1 MISCTLLNPAETRN
15 YLFLLNNIDG
25 SYRAMYHRVA
35 PSFVFLGQLWAN
47 FFTGERS
54 NMARQTQGNR
64 LLPANAKAI
73 QRAVKSVSGVGGK
86 ATEFRIKGARGL
98 VLHALPSGTGT
109 WYVHYDVEVG
119 RKRKRKKWK
128 IGRLDEVSL
137 SQATDEAERLR
148 PQIRQGKDPV
158 LQRSDARTSMTFADI
173 ADERME
179 KGDPLRPGTQRD
191 YWHLLRKDVLPV
203 IGSKPANDVAR
214 DDIIT
219 VLDRISK
226 RGASRR
232 ADTARAVISSIYSYA
247 IDRGLVSANPAAG
260 LRNRHDYQP
269 RDVVAS
275 DDDIRQLWS
284 SMESGEAAMSP
295 PVVRIVK
302 LALLTGLRRTEIAA
316 ARKTEFDLI
325 SSLPVLTIPRGR
337 AKNRNAHRVPL
348 SRQAAALFRE
358 AVEAA
363 GDSEFVFPGERSPS
377 HIAPRSVSKAMER
390 TRERL
395 AIKDITMHDLRRT
408 AGTYLSRLDVPK
420 DVRERILNHGG
431 SRKGSVTDDVY
442 NHYEYDAEKRAAL
455 ELWADALDSII
466 RGSPTKIDTYHVRL
480 SRHKGA
486 DKIWLSSAAEAF

>member
-1 MISCTLLNPAETRN
+1 MGQ
-15 YLFLLNNIDG
+15 FF
-25 SYRAMYHRVA
+25 HR
-35 PSFVFLGQLWAN
+35 GKHN
-47 FFTGERS
+47 D
-54 NMARQTQGNR
+54 MARQTHGSR
-64 LLPANAKAI
+64 LLPANTRTI
-73 QRAVKSVSGVGGK
+73 QKAVKSFSDANGK
-86 ATEFRIKGARGL
+86 GAEFRIKGARGL
-98 VLHALPSGTGT
+98 VLHVLQSGTAT

-119 RKRKRKKWK
+119 RNRKREKWK

-148 PQIRQGKDPV
+148 PRIRRGEDPV
-158 LQRSDARTSMTFADI
+158 LQRRDARMSKAFADI
-173 ADERME
+173 ADERMAN
-179 KGDPLRPGTQRD
+179 GDPLRPGTQRD
-191 YWHLLRKDVLPV
+191 YWYVLRKDVLPC
-203 IGSKPANDVAR
+203 IGTKSATAVTR
-214 DDIIT
+214 DDIIK

-232 ADTARAVISSIYSYA
+232 SDTARAVISSIYGYA
-247 IDRGLVSANPAAG
+247 IDRGLVSANPATG

-275 DDDIRQLWS
+275 EDDIRRLWS
-284 SMESGEAAMSP
+284 AMDGGNAAMSP
-295 PVVRIVK
+295 SVVRIVK
-302 LALLTGLRRTEIAA
+302 LALVTGLRRTEIAA
-316 ARKTEFDLI
+316 ARKAELDLNPA
-325 SSLPVLTIPRGR
+325 SPVLTIPRGR

-348 SRQAAALFRE
+348 SPQAAALFSE

-377 HIAPRSVSKAMER
+377 HIASRSVSKAMER
-390 TRERL
+390 SRERL

-431 SRKGSVTDDVY
+431 NRKGSVTDGVY

-486 DKIWLSSAAEAF
+486 DRIRVS